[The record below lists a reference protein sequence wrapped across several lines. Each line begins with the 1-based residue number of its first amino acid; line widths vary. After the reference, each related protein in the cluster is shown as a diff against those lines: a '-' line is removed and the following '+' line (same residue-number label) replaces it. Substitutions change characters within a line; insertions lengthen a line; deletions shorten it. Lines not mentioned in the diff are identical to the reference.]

1 MATVPQYTRQVS
13 PQITPMPYQDLK
25 VNGDMF
31 GENIYK
37 AQGNMG
43 KALGDFT
50 DAMLE
55 IKNRVDDTKI
65 VELTNK
71 SSEWEQINLYDK
83 ENGYYYKT
91 GKDAYGMSDSLLKD
105 YDKYMNDYIS
115 KAGLSPAAVQR
126 ANSTVTGLRSRIMES
141 VTAHDFKQGIAW
153 SNSEAETGKNNYINN
168 AVNMRNNP
176 DEISKALVSGYQIIE
191 WQGEIQHKDAA
202 AINADKVK
210 FRSDLHQAVLS
221 SLISEGSLKASE
233 YFEQHKGEISP
244 EKLPQYVNAV
254 KGNELAY
261 TARNAAMGLLNL
273 SLEDA
278 YTAINSIAD
287 PQTRNATM
295 QEYTTLTNQLDAIQR
310 DKNNQFMSEFSS
322 QLADALANGNDP
334 NELKK
339 SIMASDLPFDVK
351 KKQLDFINDCV
362 ELGQE
367 VNLWCDKES
376 LDEMMH
382 TDFEAFQ
389 KADLSKYALTKSERE
404 QYRKKQQEVVEYS
417 TEAQLRD
424 IVKEFDTFFWAGKN
438 SLDSGVYKDELVGLI
453 ARIERLQ
460 GKAFNIKD
468 IDEGQLAAIIKGFD
482 YKADAMPDELKSFG
496 IQNFKNLDETKE
508 IYMRAKAVAE
518 VQEKVARSYVNF
530 RAVNKREPEPQE
542 MYGMVQKVYMD
553 AAREAH
559 ARKQGVIDRKL
570 QMQRDI
576 NSASIKKVGYTKV
589 LTNFEEKTIPNLEKE
604 TGIKM
609 NITSTYRP
617 TGKYGHEK
625 GLKADVFP
633 ANPTRQNIIKSAE
646 YLLASPDVAVVFT
659 SNPYVLSRFKGH
671 KKLHDATKYDAS
683 AEAKKGNINHI
694 THFDITLTK
703 DLGGTEQSKEM
714 IMTAAPS
721 SVIATR
727 K

>member
-13 PQITPMPYQDLK
+13 PQNTPMPYQDLK

-31 GENIYK
+31 GKNIYK
-37 AQGNMG
+37 AQAGLG
-43 KALGDFT
+43 KALSDFS

-65 VELTNK
+65 VGLANK
-71 SSEWEQINLYDK
+71 SSEWEQTNLYDTEK
-83 ENGYYYKT
+83 GYYYKT
-91 GKDAYGMSDSLLKD
+91 GKDAYGMSENLLKD
-105 YDKYMNDYIS
+105 YDKVMNDYIS
-115 KAGLSPAAVQR
+115 KSGLSPAAAKR
-126 ANSTVTGLRSRIMES
+126 ANDTVAGLRSRIMQS
-141 VTAHDFKQGIAW
+141 VTAHDFKQGIVW
-153 SNSEAETGKNNYINN
+153 SNSEAETAKNNYVNN

-176 DEISKALVSGYQIIE
+176 DEIAKSLVSGYQVIE

-202 AINADKVK
+202 TIQAEKIKY
-210 FRSDLHQAVLS
+210 RSDLHQAVLS
-221 SLISEGSLKASE
+221 SLLSEGSLKASE
-233 YFEQHKGEISP
+233 YFEQHKGEIASD
-244 EKLPQYVNAV
+244 KLPQYVNAV
-254 KGNELAY
+254 KNNELTY
-261 TARNAAMGLLNL
+261 SARNNAMALLNL

-278 YTAINSIAD
+278 YASINSIQD

-295 QEYTTLTNQLDAIQR
+295 QEYTTLTNQMDAIQR

-389 KADLSKYALTKSERE
+389 KADLSKYALTKAERE
-404 QYRKKQQEVVEYS
+404 KYRKAQQQVVEYS

-438 SLDSGVYKDELVGLI
+438 SLNSNVYKDELIGLF

-468 IDEGQLAAIIKGFD
+468 IDEGQLAALIKGFG
-482 YKADAMPDELKSFG
+482 YKEETVA
-496 IQNFKNLDETKE
+496 NKNIDETKE
-508 IYMRAKAVAE
+508 LYMRAKAVAE
-518 VQEKVARSYVNF
+518 VQERVARSYVNF
-530 RAVNKREPEPQE
+530 RALNKREPEPQE
-542 MYGMVQKVYMD
+542 MFGLVQKVYND
-553 AAREAH
+553 VGRENKARVQS
-559 ARKQGVIDRKL
+559 KIDRKL

-576 NSASIKKVGYTKV
+576 NSAVIKKTGYTKV

-604 TGIKM
+604 TGVKM
-609 NITSTYRP
+609 SITSTYRAS
-617 TGKYGHEK
+617 GKYGHEK

-633 ANPTRQNIIKSAE
+633 TNPTRENIIKSAE

-659 SNPYVLSRFKGH
+659 SNPYVLARFKGH
-671 KKLHDATKYDAS
+671 KKLHDATSYDNS
-683 AEAKKGNINHI
+683 PEAKKGNINHV

-703 DLGGTEQSKEM
+703 DLGGIEQRKE
-714 IMTAAPS
+714 TYLSAAPS
-721 SVIATR
+721 PTISAR

>member
-1 MATVPQYTRQVS
+1 MVSVPQYTRQVA
-13 PQITPMPYQDLK
+13 PQNTPMPYQDLK
-25 VNGDMF
+25 VNSDMF

-37 AQGNMG
+37 AQGNFG
-43 KALGDFT
+43 KAIGDFT
-50 DAMLE
+50 DTMLE

-65 VELTNK
+65 VGLANR
-71 SSEWEQINLYDK
+71 SSEWEQTHLYDT

-91 GKDAYGMSDSLLKD
+91 GKDAYGMSENLLKD

-115 KAGLSPAAVQR
+115 KSGLSPSAIKR
-126 ANSTVTGLRSRIMES
+126 ANDTVAGLRNRIMQG
-141 VTAHDFKQGIAW
+141 VTSHDFKQGIAW
-153 SNSEAETGKNNYINN
+153 SNSEAETAKNNYVNN

-176 DEISKALVSGYQIIE
+176 DEIAKSLVSGFQVIE

-202 AINADKVK
+202 TIQAEKIKY
-210 FRSDLHQAVLS
+210 RSDLHQAVLS
-221 SLISEGSLKASE
+221 SLLSEGSLKASE
-233 YFEQHKGEISP
+233 YFERHKGEIASD
-244 EKLPQYVNAV
+244 KLPQYVNAV
-254 KGNELAY
+254 KNNELTY
-261 TARNAAMGLLNL
+261 SARSNAMALLNL

-278 YTAINSIAD
+278 YASINSIQD

-295 QEYTTLTNQLDAIQR
+295 QEYTTLTNQIDAIQR

-468 IDEGQLAAIIKGFD
+468 IDEGQLAALIQGFD
-482 YKADAMPDELKSFG
+482 YKTDVMPDELKTFG
-496 IQNFKNLDETKE
+496 ISNFKNLDETKE
-508 IYMRAKAVAE
+508 IYMRAKNVAE

-530 RAVNKREPEPQE
+530 RALNKREPEPQE
-542 MYGMVQKVYMD
+542 MYGIVQKVYMD
-553 AAREAH
+553 AARANH
-559 ARKQGVIDRKL
+559 ARKQGVINRKL
-570 QMQRDI
+570 QMQKDI
-576 NSASIKKVGYTKV
+576 NSAVIKKTGYTKV

-604 TGIKM
+604 TGVKM
-609 NITSTYRP
+609 SITSTYRAS
-617 TGKYGHEK
+617 GKYGHEK

-633 ANPTRQNIIKSAE
+633 TNPTRENIIKSAE

-659 SNPYVLSRFKGH
+659 SNPYVLARFKGN
-671 KKLHDATKYDAS
+671 KKLHDATSYDNS
-683 AEAKKGNINHI
+683 PEAKNGNINHV

-703 DLGGTEQSKEM
+703 DLGGIEQRKE
-714 IMTAAPS
+714 TYLSAAS
-721 SVIATR
+721 SPNILTR